1 MRSSKPAVI
10 LVGHGSRAPGFDS
23 AMKRVA
29 ARLRR
34 GDFRS
39 VRCAFLEISTPS
51 IPDALRSAIRQGATE
66 VRVVPYFVSSGR
78 HIRNDIPAILTA
90 ERKRWGKAARIVL
103 CPYLGFDE
111 RIVRV
116 VEDRIH
122 HGG

>member
-10 LVGHGSRAPGFDS
+10 LVGHGSKAPGFDG

-34 GDFRS
+34 GDYRS
-39 VRCAFLEISTPS
+39 VRCAFLEISSPS
-51 IPDALRSAIRQGATE
+51 IADALRSAIRQGATD
-66 VRVVPYFVSSGR
+66 VRIMPYFVLSGR
-78 HIRNDIPAILTA
+78 HIRKDIPAILFE

-111 RIVRV
+111 RIVSIV
-116 VEDRIH
+116 KDRIRH
-122 HGG
+122 DG